1 LLHRRRQRRKRR
13 LLAVRK
19 SRLPVCCGHG
29 LVLLADV
36 LDEGVEAWLLL
47 LLLLLLLLYPTT
59 ALGLRN
65 FIHDARQ

>member
-1 LLHRRRQRRKRR
+1 LLHHRRQRRKRR

-47 LLLLLLLLYPTT
+47 LLLLLLYPTT

>member
-19 SRLPVCCGHG
+19 SRLPVCCGRG

-36 LDEGVEAWLLL
+36 LDEGVEAWL